1 MTECK
6 NSGQMCLD
14 EGLLLG
20 VGAGA
25 GAGDLHQYQFWCKRV
40 GTPKLPLALSEVA
53 SALTQGLPAAG
64 VCIPEM
70 SLYPN
75 PSLY

>member
-1 MTECK
+1 
-6 NSGQMCLD
+6 MCLD
-14 EGLLLG
+14 DGLPL
-20 VGAGA
+20 
-25 GAGDLHQYQFWCKRV
+25 GAGDLCPYQFWCKRV
-40 GTPKLPLALSEVA
+40 GTPNLPLTLSEVA
-53 SALTQGLPAAG
+53 FALTQGLPAAG